1 MNSRKSD
8 NNKNKLL
15 YDPNQAN
22 LRRLGA
28 FSSVQNYDENE
39 IDDVRDEELENLGV
53 TADPIIKSSDASY
66 YRTDQSITDTSA
78 QDGEETGTFTIGE
91 ELTKTL
97 GEDKVKFKTAS
108 WNKSVSLNMS
118 IGGFALGLVGTSSVY
133 VLWRNGTDFAYKRIF
148 GSDSLN
154 VSVSEDKNTI
164 TFSSNNNFAM
174 SIFYTKG
181 SVDVS

>member
-1 MNSRKSD
+1 MKIKKKNTTIPINGKIVDTD
-8 NNKNKLL
+8 NVKDKTSNA
-15 YDPNQAN
+15 PS
-22 LRRLGA
+22 LRLA
-28 FSSVQNYDENE
+28 
-39 IDDVRDEELENLGV
+39 EEM
-53 TADPIIKSSDASY
+53 I
-66 YRTDQSITDTSA
+66 
-78 QDGEETGTFTIGE
+78 
-91 ELTKTL
+91 KTL

-133 VLWRNGTDFAYKRIF
+133 VLWRHGTDFIYKCIF

-154 VSVSEDKNTI
+154 ASVSEDKNTI
-164 TFSSNNNFAM
+164 TFSSNNNFSM

>member
-1 MNSRKSD
+1 MKIKKKNTTIPINGKIVDTD
-8 NNKNKLL
+8 NVKDKTSNA
-15 YDPNQAN
+15 PS
-22 LRRLGA
+22 LRLA
-28 FSSVQNYDENE
+28 
-39 IDDVRDEELENLGV
+39 EEM
-53 TADPIIKSSDASY
+53 I
-66 YRTDQSITDTSA
+66 
-78 QDGEETGTFTIGE
+78 
-91 ELTKTL
+91 KTL

>member
-1 MNSRKSD
+1 M
-8 NNKNKLL
+8 
-15 YDPNQAN
+15 
-22 LRRLGA
+22 
-28 FSSVQNYDENE
+28 
-39 IDDVRDEELENLGV
+39 I
-53 TADPIIKSSDASY
+53 
-66 YRTDQSITDTSA
+66 
-78 QDGEETGTFTIGE
+78 
-91 ELTKTL
+91 KTL

>member
-1 MNSRKSD
+1 MKIKK
-8 NNKNKLL
+8 KNTTIPINGKIV
-15 YDPNQAN
+15 DTENVEDKTSNAPS
-22 LRRLGA
+22 LRLA
-28 FSSVQNYDENE
+28 EKM
-39 IDDVRDEELENLGV
+39 I
-53 TADPIIKSSDASY
+53 
-66 YRTDQSITDTSA
+66 
-78 QDGEETGTFTIGE
+78 
-91 ELTKTL
+91 KTL

-118 IGGFALGLVGTSSVY
+118 IGGFALGLVGTTSVY

>member
-1 MNSRKSD
+1 MKIKKKNTTIPINGKIVDTD
-8 NNKNKLL
+8 NVEDKTRNAPSLSL
-15 YDPNQAN
+15 
-22 LRRLGA
+22 
-28 FSSVQNYDENE
+28 VENMM
-39 IDDVRDEELENLGV
+39 
-53 TADPIIKSSDASY
+53 
-66 YRTDQSITDTSA
+66 
-78 QDGEETGTFTIGE
+78 
-91 ELTKTL
+91 KTL

-108 WNKSVSLNMS
+108 WNKSISLNMP
-118 IGGFALGLVGTSSVY
+118 IGGFALGLVGISSVY
-133 VLWRNGTDFAYKRIF
+133 ALWRNGADFAYKCIF

>member
-1 MNSRKSD
+1 MKIKKKNTTIPINGKIVDTD
-8 NNKNKLL
+8 NVEDKTSNA
-15 YDPNQAN
+15 PS
-22 LRRLGA
+22 LRLA
-28 FSSVQNYDENE
+28 
-39 IDDVRDEELENLGV
+39 EEM
-53 TADPIIKSSDASY
+53 I
-66 YRTDQSITDTSA
+66 
-78 QDGEETGTFTIGE
+78 
-91 ELTKTL
+91 KTL

>member
-1 MNSRKSD
+1 MKIKKKNTTIPISGKIVDTD
-8 NNKNKLL
+8 NVEDKTSNA
-15 YDPNQAN
+15 PS
-22 LRRLGA
+22 LRLA
-28 FSSVQNYDENE
+28 
-39 IDDVRDEELENLGV
+39 EEM
-53 TADPIIKSSDASY
+53 I
-66 YRTDQSITDTSA
+66 
-78 QDGEETGTFTIGE
+78 
-91 ELTKTL
+91 KTL

>member
-1 MNSRKSD
+1 MKIKKKNTTIPINGKIVDTD
-8 NNKNKLL
+8 NVEDKTSNA
-15 YDPNQAN
+15 PS
-22 LRRLGA
+22 LRLA
-28 FSSVQNYDENE
+28 EKM
-39 IDDVRDEELENLGV
+39 I
-53 TADPIIKSSDASY
+53 
-66 YRTDQSITDTSA
+66 
-78 QDGEETGTFTIGE
+78 
-91 ELTKTL
+91 KTL

-133 VLWRNGTDFAYKRIF
+133 VLWRNGTDFAYKCIF

>member
-1 MNSRKSD
+1 MKIKK
-8 NNKNKLL
+8 KNTTIPINGKIV
-15 YDPNQAN
+15 DTENVEDKTSNAPS
-22 LRRLGA
+22 LRLA
-28 FSSVQNYDENE
+28 
-39 IDDVRDEELENLGV
+39 EEM
-53 TADPIIKSSDASY
+53 I
-66 YRTDQSITDTSA
+66 
-78 QDGEETGTFTIGE
+78 
-91 ELTKTL
+91 KTL

>member
-1 MNSRKSD
+1 MKIKKKNTTIPINGKIVDTD
-8 NNKNKLL
+8 NVKDKTSNA
-15 YDPNQAN
+15 PS
-22 LRRLGA
+22 LRLA
-28 FSSVQNYDENE
+28 
-39 IDDVRDEELENLGV
+39 EEM
-53 TADPIIKSSDASY
+53 I
-66 YRTDQSITDTSA
+66 
-78 QDGEETGTFTIGE
+78 
-91 ELTKTL
+91 KTL

-181 SVDVS
+181 SVDVSEIVKIGGKL

>member
-1 MNSRKSD
+1 MKIKKKNTTIPINGKIVDTD
-8 NNKNKLL
+8 NVEDK
-15 YDPNQAN
+15 
-22 LRRLGA
+22 
-28 FSSVQNYDENE
+28 
-39 IDDVRDEELENLGV
+39 
-53 TADPIIKSSDASY
+53 
-66 YRTDQSITDTSA
+66 TSNA
-78 QDGEETGTFTIGE
+78 PSLILAEKMI
-91 ELTKTL
+91 KTL

-133 VLWRNGTDFAYKRIF
+133 VLWRNGTDFIYKRIF

>member
-1 MNSRKSD
+1 MKIKKKNTTIPINGKIVDTD
-8 NNKNKLL
+8 NVKDKTSNA
-15 YDPNQAN
+15 PS
-22 LRRLGA
+22 LRLA
-28 FSSVQNYDENE
+28 
-39 IDDVRDEELENLGV
+39 EEM
-53 TADPIIKSSDASY
+53 I
-66 YRTDQSITDTSA
+66 
-78 QDGEETGTFTIGE
+78 
-91 ELTKTL
+91 KTL

-181 SVDVS
+181 SVAVS

>member
-1 MNSRKSD
+1 MKIKK
-8 NNKNKLL
+8 KNTTIPINGKIV
-15 YDPNQAN
+15 DTENVEDKISNAPS
-22 LRRLGA
+22 LRLA
-28 FSSVQNYDENE
+28 
-39 IDDVRDEELENLGV
+39 EEM
-53 TADPIIKSSDASY
+53 I
-66 YRTDQSITDTSA
+66 
-78 QDGEETGTFTIGE
+78 
-91 ELTKTL
+91 KTL

>member
-1 MNSRKSD
+1 MKIKK
-8 NNKNKLL
+8 KNTTIPINGKIV
-15 YDPNQAN
+15 DTENVEDKTSNAPS
-22 LRRLGA
+22 LRLA
-28 FSSVQNYDENE
+28 
-39 IDDVRDEELENLGV
+39 EEM
-53 TADPIIKSSDASY
+53 I
-66 YRTDQSITDTSA
+66 
-78 QDGEETGTFTIGE
+78 
-91 ELTKTL
+91 KTL

-133 VLWRNGTDFAYKRIF
+133 VLWRNGIDFAYKRIF

>member
-1 MNSRKSD
+1 MKIKK
-8 NNKNKLL
+8 KNTTIPINGKIV
-15 YDPNQAN
+15 DTENVEDKISNAPS
-22 LRRLGA
+22 LRLA
-28 FSSVQNYDENE
+28 
-39 IDDVRDEELENLGV
+39 EEM
-53 TADPIIKSSDASY
+53 I
-66 YRTDQSITDTSA
+66 
-78 QDGEETGTFTIGE
+78 
-91 ELTKTL
+91 KTL

-164 TFSSNNNFAM
+164 TFSSNNNVSM